1 MSKLRMMMFALAI
14 AGCTKVPGT
23 GSVDDTRG
31 RQGVVAPAPAPA
43 TAKVTL
49 MSVTFGDDC
58 GGTPPA
64 NAPAKIVAPS
74 TRVAPGAA
82 PAQDIAQPSDE
93 APGAAYRYRCNQTSM
108 QLSIAAAA
116 KDANVE
122 IKSVEVIDE
131 AGKSLGTLTASKPTR
146 WSDASSAYEAWDGK
160 VASKQTA
167 LVSYVLSQPGF
178 INRWDSH
185 DRMYTVKVTA
195 SVGGV
200 AQSLQTTVMVVAQP
214 APVPT

>member
-1 MSKLRMMMFALAI
+1 MSKRRMMMIALAL

-23 GSVDDTRG
+23 GSVDDTGG

-58 GGTPPA
+58 GGTPPGE
-64 NAPAKIVAPS
+64 APASMAPPNRRAPS
-74 TRVAPGAA
+74 A
-82 PAQDIAQPSDE
+82 PAQDIARPSDE
-93 APGAAYRYRCNQTSM
+93 APGAYRYRCNQTSM
-108 QLSIAAAA
+108 QLSIAAANR
-116 KDANVE
+116 DANVE

-131 AGKSLGTLTASKPTR
+131 SGKSLGTLVASKPTR
-146 WSDASSAYEAWDGK
+146 WSDTSSAYEAWDQK
-160 VASKQTA
+160 VATKQTA
-167 LVSYVLSQPGF
+167 LVSYVLTQPSF

-195 SVGGV
+195 AVGGV